1 MSAAISETVDGIR
14 QASDVIALS
23 STAAQSASASAE
35 GLAQATAEIDAITRA
50 IAEIA
55 AQTNALAL
63 NATVQASRAA
73 GSGNFAAVVSD
84 IKTLASRIAA
94 TNDDVTRRLSAIR
107 GATGETVGS
116 VRGIVQK
123 LDIVLHQTRTIAL
136 AMERQDAVTREI
148 AESMSA
154 AANGSINVSSSV
166 ERMKTTIEDARGASM
181 KVVTKATDMA
191 DEAHRLDSTVKSFLR
206 EVTA

>member
-1 MSAAISETVDGIR
+1 M
-14 QASDVIALS
+14 
-23 STAAQSASASAE
+23 
-35 GLAQATAEIDAITRA
+35 RA

-63 NATVQASRAA
+63 NATVQATRAA
-73 GSGNFAAVVSD
+73 SGSGNFGGGRQRHQDAGRPHRGNA
-84 IKTLASRIAA
+84 
-94 TNDDVTRRLSAIR
+94 NDDITRRLAAIR
-107 GATGETVGS
+107 GATGDTVGS
-116 VRGIVQK
+116 VRSIVQK

-148 AESMSA
+148 AESMTA
-154 AANGSINVSSSV
+154 AANGTINVSSSV
-166 ERMKTTIEDARGASM
+166 ERLKATIEDARGASM

>member
-1 MSAAISETVDGIR
+1 MPR
-14 QASDVIALS
+14 
-23 STAAQSASASAE
+23 
-35 GLAQATAEIDAITRA
+35 
-50 IAEIA
+50 
-55 AQTNALAL
+55 
-63 NATVQASRAA
+63 
-73 GSGNFAAVVSD
+73 GSGNFAALSA
-84 IKTLASRIAA
+84 TSRRWRAASAT
-94 TNDDVTRRLSAIR
+94 TNDDITRRLAAIR

-116 VRGIVQK
+116 VRSIVQK

-148 AESMSA
+148 AESMTA
-154 AANGSINVSSSV
+154 AANGSVNVSSSV
-166 ERMKTTIEDARGASM
+166 ERLKATIEDARGASM